1 MEDLEKDKLMSD
13 VKFIAQ
19 HKTKGYTVEF
29 TIDDFMGWDDEEI
42 YFNNTNFWPE
52 DEPKIPGFPYD
63 DDFIFRLKR
72 KDEVADII
80 PREFLSA
87 EAVSDTILRIVYTNN
102 VTEDYDFAGEEF
114 LMDCE
119 LSSFILTKKDIRWI
133 SPKTNR
139 TFRWEPCTLRWLKS
153 NIKTNC

>member
-29 TIDDFMGWDDEEI
+29 TIDDF
-42 YFNNTNFWPE
+42 
-52 DEPKIPGFPYD
+52 
-63 DDFIFRLKR
+63 IFRLKR
-72 KDEVADII
+72 EDEVADII

-87 EAVSDTILRIVYTNN
+87 EVVSDTILRITYTNN
-102 VTEDYDFAGEEF
+102 VTKEYDFAGEEF
-114 LMDCE
+114 IMDCE
-119 LSSFILTKKDIRWI
+119 LSSFILTPKDIRWI